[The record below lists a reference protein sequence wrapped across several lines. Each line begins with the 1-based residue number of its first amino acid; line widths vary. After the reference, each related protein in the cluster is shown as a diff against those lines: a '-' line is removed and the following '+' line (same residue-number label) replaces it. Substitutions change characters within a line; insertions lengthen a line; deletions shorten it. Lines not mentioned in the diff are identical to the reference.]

1 MAVFVTLAGSD
12 VLVLR
17 SHEAETEMS
26 MRARVVVAM
35 NAPTV
40 AMRVGGCHDREA
52 YWRSHGAGTL
62 ITSSSYLP
70 QLLTRS
76 RRACEL
82 RGSMMF
88 RVMRP
93 GQRPKDPCRYPTE
106 WGNGGKE

>member
-26 MRARVVVAM
+26 VRACVVVAM

-40 AMRVGGCHDREA
+40 AMRVGGRHDREA

-62 ITSSSYLP
+62 ITS
-70 QLLTRS
+70 
-76 RRACEL
+76 
-82 RGSMMF
+82 
-88 RVMRP
+88 
-93 GQRPKDPCRYPTE
+93 
-106 WGNGGKE
+106 